1 MSETVS
7 LAGRRTA
14 PSATGAAGTSPGA
27 LEAPEA
33 LHAPG
38 APGAPGAPESPMA
51 MATSPPPQTTQGARQ
66 VPKGLPMSEHTRA
79 VWTAMA
85 RLPTRSPVVAVTA
98 PGGGVGA
105 STVTAALG
113 SLLALAA
120 PEGAPPLA
128 IDAGTRAWSGLP
140 ARVGSPCEAT
150 FNDLLAFQGPEAM
163 SRRDAHA
170 CMHVGPT
177 GLEML
182 AGESRPGRDT
192 VRPPMTAGA
201 LYRVLARLRGAY
213 PLVLVDAP
221 AAGDAVCEQALRRST
236 TAVLVVRA
244 SSDGPEYALACLA
257 WWRSL
262 GHERLVDGAVVVVNE
277 VAPNPPREV
286 RAGERTLARQV
297 RAVVRL
303 PYDRE
308 LAKPEPVRPMAL
320 GKAARGALLEIAA
333 AVAAGWDS
341 TASAQADST
350 TSKDMT

>member
-1 MSETVS
+1 MSED
-7 LAGRRTA
+7 
-14 PSATGAAGTSPGA
+14 
-27 LEAPEA
+27 
-33 LHAPG
+33 
-38 APGAPGAPESPMA
+38 
-51 MATSPPPQTTQGARQ
+51 
-66 VPKGLPMSEHTRA
+66 TRA

-85 RLPTRSPVVAVTA
+85 RLPARSPVVAVTA
-98 PGGGVGA
+98 PGGGVGV

-120 PEGAPPLA
+120 PEQAPPLA

-140 ARVGSPCEAT
+140 ARVGSACEAT
-150 FNDLLAFQGPEAM
+150 FNDLLALEGPEAM
-163 SRRDAHA
+163 SRRDARA

-182 AGESRPGRDT
+182 AGESRSGRDAA
-192 VRPPMTAGA
+192 RPPMTAGA

-333 AVAAGWDS
+333 AVAAGWDW
-341 TASAQADST
+341 TASAQADPM
-350 TSKDMT
+350 TSKDTT